1 MKLYLKKTLEK
12 AKNLVT
18 FLIIVFSLNATA
30 QELFTISGKV
40 VDQNEPI
47 PGASILV
54 KNTTQGTTTNFDG
67 IFKLNLTKGIYVL
80 IVNSGGEPKEVKLIL
95 TKNVSLT
102 IDMSDSFVKLDEV
115 LVSAVRAKATSP
127 VTFSNISKKE
137 LEKRNLGQDI
147 PIMMNYL
154 PSVVTTSD
162 GGAGVGYTGIRVR
175 GSDATRVNVTING
188 IPYNDAESQGTFW
201 VNMPDFTSSVES
213 LQLQRGV
220 GTSTNGSGAF
230 GASLNLLTDAI
241 SENPYGE
248 ISSSIGS
255 YNTYKNT
262 VKFSTGKINDHVEIS
277 GRLSKI
283 DSDGYIDRAWS
294 DLKSYFLQAAY
305 VDDNTLIKALTFGG
319 HEKTYQA
326 WYGVTKEEIETLG
339 RTYNPY
345 TYDNE
350 IDNYKQDHFQLH
362 WNEKLNENWATN
374 IGLNF
379 TKGDGYFEQYKE
391 DEAFADYDL
400 TPITLG
406 GEIIEETD
414 LIRRRWLENDFYV
427 ANLNATYKN
436 ETTEI
441 IFGSSFSKYTGDHY
455 GEIIWAE
462 YTSNSQI
469 RDRYYFSNASK
480 NESNIFAKLTHKL
493 NNTWTLFTDLQ
504 GRFVKYKTGG
514 ITSDRIAINVDEK
527 FSFFNPKAGITYKA
541 NDVNSFYLS
550 YARATREPN
559 RNDFENGVSDAE
571 ILNDFELGWRYK
583 NGNTTINTN
592 MYYMLYKDQLVLTGA
607 LDDVGSPIR
616 ATSGKSY
623 RLGLEV
629 DAYLPISKKFI
640 IQPNIAISSNKNVD
654 FRAPINGNIINLGKT
669 NLSFSPEL
677 IASNALIYIPK
688 DNFQISLLS
697 KFVGEQF
704 MGNLET
710 KVSKNDILESYFVN
724 DINVTYVIST
734 KKIVKSITLSALI
747 NNVFNTEYISNGYY
761 YTYDDTWSQSGVT
774 TTVDGAG
781 YYPQATRNF
790 LVGATFKF

>member
-1 MKLYLKKTLEK
+1 MKLFLKKPFIK
-12 AKNLVT
+12 VKSLVA
-18 FLIIVFSLNATA
+18 FLIIVFSLNANA
-30 QELFTISGKV
+30 QEIFTVSGKV
-40 VDQNEPI
+40 LDQNQPI

-54 KNTTQGTTTNFDG
+54 KNTTIGTSTNFDG
-67 IFKLNLTKGIYVL
+67 EFILQLKKGIYIL
-80 IVNSGGEPKEVKLIL
+80 IVNSGGEPKEVKVIL
-95 TKNVSLT
+95 TKNVNLS
-102 IDMSDSFVKLDEV
+102 IDLSDSFVKLDEV
-115 LVSAVRAKATSP
+115 LVSAVRAKTTSP

-162 GGAGVGYTGIRVR
+162 GGSGIGYTGIRVR

-230 GASLNLLTDAI
+230 GASLNLLTDAV
-241 SENPYGE
+241 SEKSFGE

-255 YNTYKNT
+255 YNTFKNT
-262 VKFSTGKINDHVEIS
+262 IKFSTGKINDHVEIS

-283 DSDGYIDRAWS
+283 DSDGYIDSAWS

-305 VDDNTLIKALTFGG
+305 VDENTLIKALTFGG

-339 RTYNPY
+339 RTHNPY

-350 IDNYKQDHFQLH
+350 IDNYKQDHYQLH
-362 WNEKLNENWATN
+362 WNEKLNDNWSTN
-374 IGLNF
+374 IGLNY
-379 TKGDGYFEQYKE
+379 TKGQGYFEQYKE
-391 DEAFADYDL
+391 DEDFADYDL
-400 TPITLG
+400 TPINIG
-406 GEIIEETD
+406 GETIEETD
-414 LIRRRWLENDFYV
+414 LIRRRWLDNEFYV

-441 IFGSSFSKYTGDHY
+441 IFGSSFSKYAGNHY

-462 YTSNSQI
+462 FASNSQI
-469 RDRYYFSNASK
+469 RDRYYFSDANK
-480 NESNIFAKLTHKL
+480 NETNLFAKITHKL
-493 NNTWTLFTDLQ
+493 NDSWTLFTDLQ
-504 GRFVKYKTGG
+504 GRFVKYETGG
-514 ITSDRIAINVDEK
+514 ITSDRLAIDVNEK
-527 FSFFNPKAGITYKA
+527 FNFFNPKAGITYKA
-541 NDVNSFYLS
+541 NDLNNFYLS

-571 ILNDFELGWRYK
+571 KLNDFELGWRYK
-583 NGNTTINTN
+583 NGNTKISTN
-592 MYYMLYKDQLVLTGA
+592 VYYMLYKDQLVLTGA

-616 ATSGKSY
+616 ATSGESY

-629 DAYLPISKKFI
+629 DAFIPITDSFI

-654 FRAPINGNIINLGKT
+654 FRAPINGNVTDLGKT
-669 NLSFSPEL
+669 NLSFSPEF
-677 IASNALIYIPK
+677 IASNALVYMPN

-704 MGNLET
+704 MGNLGSN
-710 KVSKNDILESYFVN
+710 VSSNDILESYFVN
-724 DINVTYVIST
+724 DLNATYVIKT
-734 KKIVKSITLSALI
+734 KKIFESITFSALI
-747 NNVFNTEYISNGYY
+747 NNIFDTEYISNGYY
-761 YTYDDTWSQSGVT
+761 YTYDDTWSQAGVT

-790 LVGATFKF
+790 LVGVTLKF